1 MRSRYIHI
9 AIREFA
15 YLVMF
20 IVYMYVTLL
29 LATVIYN
36 VFGLELTDEQL
47 HTVQLYV
54 LGGYFIIYVLYILKR
69 LIKWIREGR
78 VV

>member
-1 MRSRYIHI
+1 
-9 AIREFA
+9 
-15 YLVMF
+15 MF

-47 HTVQLYV
+47 RTVQLYV
-54 LGGYFIIYVLYILKR
+54 LGGYFFIYVLYILKR
-69 LIKWIREGR
+69 LIQWIREGK